1 MIKNL
6 NNNLGEV
13 VIIIFIVAFILFI
26 AINPS
31 KFKSIDNFKGKQLH
45 KGGYYIGKILS
56 TSKKYFDYTQQ
67 LEFKY
72 LNQFIK
78 DNKLSKNGFPFIIY
92 TSRSEESIQYIIA
105 IPIDNCPEIN
115 LPLKFV
121 CNYFPK
127 QDVLTVIHEGY
138 LHDRYKA
145 WIILDKELSK
155 ENKKIFNAP
164 FEVFWKGAEQSK
176 DSTAWLT
183 GLYYPIK

>member
-31 KFKSIDNFKGKQLH
+31 KFKSIDDFKGKQLH
-45 KGGYYIGKILS
+45 KGGHYIGKILS
-56 TSKKYFDYTQQ
+56 TSKKNFDHTQK

-78 DNKLSKNGFPFIIY
+78 DNKLSKNGFPFIIH
-92 TSRSEESIQYIIA
+92 TSHSEESIQYIIA
-105 IPIDNCPEIN
+105 IPIVHCPEN
-115 LPLKFV
+115 TLPLKFV

-127 QDVLTVIHEGY
+127 QDVLAVIHEGY
-138 LHDRYKA
+138 LHDRYKG
-145 WIILDKELSK
+145 WEML
-155 ENKKIFNAP
+155 ENEVAKQNIKIFNAP

-176 DSTAWLT
+176 DSTTWLT
-183 GLYYPIK
+183 GLYYPIQ

>member
-6 NNNLGEV
+6 NKNFGEV
-13 VIIIFIVAFILFI
+13 VIIISIVTFILFI
-26 AINPS
+26 AINSS
-31 KFKSIDNFKGKQLH
+31 KFKSIDDFKGKQLH
-45 KGGYYIGKILS
+45 KGGFYIGKILS
-56 TSKKYFDYTQQ
+56 TSKKDLDRTQQ

-72 LNQFIK
+72 LNQLIK
-78 DNKLSKNGFPFIIY
+78 DKKLLKNGFPFIIY

-105 IPIDNCPEIN
+105 IPIGNCPEIN

-127 QDVLTVIHEGY
+127 QDVLAVIHKGY

-145 WIILDKELSK
+145 WTILEKEMSIQ
-155 ENKKIFNAP
+155 NKKLFNAP
-164 FEVFWKGAEQSK
+164 FEVFWKGTEQSK
-176 DSTAWLT
+176 DSTTWLT